1 MLVEINLLPKKERRK
16 SSQLIIAAII
26 LILIAITIS
35 IIYFQGRSYGNEMEL
50 IDKKIS
56 TLQKLNN
63 VQQEK
68 LAEENAGNSV
78 IKLQEAVQWIE
89 QYPVQTVPIMQNI
102 ISLLPE
108 RGFIQSFEYSNM
120 DSILV
125 TIQYDAARDAAFYL
139 SSLKQSEWVREAELM
154 NVVAAEIEEEAGLS
168 DDSEV
173 EILPRYS
180 AAYKIVFN
188 PDLFKPAAV
197 EGGDGS

>member
-1 MLVEINLLPKKERRK
+1 MLVEINLLPKKEHRK
-16 SSQLIIAAII
+16 SSQLIIVAII
-26 LILIAITIS
+26 FILIAIIIS
-35 IIYFQGRSYGNEMEL
+35 VIYFQGRSYENEMEQVNQ
-50 IDKKIS
+50 KIS

-63 VQQEK
+63 AQQEK

-89 QYPVQTVPIMQNI
+89 QYPVHTVPIMQNV

-154 NVVAAEIEEEAGLS
+154 NVVAIETVEETGS
-168 DDSEV
+168 SNDSEGKT
-173 EILPRYS
+173 LPRYS
-180 AAYKIVFN
+180 AAYKIVFH
-188 PDLFKPAAV
+188 PELFKPAAV
-197 EGGDGS
+197 EGGDES